1 MRLCL
6 KWVQELNQRRNEMK
20 KTIYLLEGLALLCS
34 YGAIVLLTYWIV
46 NL

>member
-1 MRLCL
+1 M
-6 KWVQELNQRRNEMK
+6 MK
-20 KTIYLLEGLALLCS
+20 AKYLLEGLALLCS